1 MLKFLVLSDTH
12 LVPQG
17 QFSHSINT
25 FERLEQAFA
34 LVTKQHPDAAFL
46 VLNGDL
52 ADHGESAA
60 YERLRDALESLE
72 IPYYFTLGNHDNAAS
87 FQAVFGTEKSV
98 FDHVIEMENQRI
110 IVLNSQHEGKVS
122 GLLDAQQITFLKQAL
137 HDTKGHPTILVLHH
151 PISKLGIG
159 TDFIKLANTNDIL
172 GALQAHGDI
181 RQVISGH
188 VHITTSGVIGG
199 IPFCTMGGNHYSF
212 DAFSSP
218 DIGDMTRREGPGQM
232 AVVLSDDET
241 TVVHFENFW
250 DKNAA
255 MSPDLFVWEG

>member
-1 MLKFLVLSDTH
+1 MFKFIVLSDSH
-12 LVPQG
+12 LVPPG
-17 QFSHSINT
+17 QFSHSIDT
-25 FERLEQAFA
+25 FARLQQA
-34 LVTKQHPDAAFL
+34 LGVIEEQHPDAAFM

-52 ADHGESAA
+52 ADHGETKA
-60 YERLRDALESLE
+60 YECLRTALESVE
-72 IPYYFTLGNHDNAAS
+72 MPVYFTLGNHDNAAN
-87 FQAVFGTEKSV
+87 FQAVFGEEQSS
-98 FDHVIEMENQRI
+98 FDHVIEQNDHRI
-110 IVLNSQHEGKVS
+110 IVLNSQHEGNVS
-122 GLLDAQQITFLKQAL
+122 GLLDEAQIPWLKQAL
-137 HDTKGHPTILVLHH
+137 KDTKGHPTILVLHH

-159 TDFIKLANTNDIL
+159 TDFIKLANTHDIL

-212 DAFSSP
+212 DSFSSP
-218 DIGDMTRREGPGQM
+218 DIGDMIRREGPGQM
-232 AVVLSDDET
+232 AVVLSDAET

-250 DKNAA
+250 NKNEA